1 MLRSN
6 RTLLLFTGAC
16 VALALLPGLAE
27 INGMRGLEPPVAPND
42 SIKKSDLPYP
52 LKDRQGDFITDD
64 QPNSFLLDDPKQIE
78 KKVEY
83 DPETDQYILTETL
96 DGRNVKPPTYLTFE
110 EYREYERERAQR
122 EYWEERAKSISLV
135 EQKGVVPPLYV
146 TKKRF
151 GDIFGGNTIDIKP
164 AGNIDLTFGGNVQKI
179 DNPILTEN
187 QRKNG
192 GFDFD
197 MNINL
202 SVVGKIGDK
211 VKINMNYNT
220 GATFDFENQIKLNY
234 EGEED
239 DIIKLIEAGNVAFP
253 LPTTLISG
261 SQSLFG
267 LKTKLQFGRLT
278 ITSVYSQQKS
288 KLETVT
294 IDKGAMTSEFEV
306 YADQYDE
313 NRHFFLGQYFREGDT
328 AKNGTGGFNKA
339 LSNLPNLNTQVEI
352 TRIEVWITNRT
363 GATENARDIVGF
375 MDLGESQ
382 MIYNTASIQPTPG
395 RQIFPANEANTL
407 YAGVLGKEPAV
418 RKIDRVE
425 DELQSLG
432 LQAGQDYEKTYAR
445 KLNLTEFS
453 FNPQLG
459 FLSLNQALYNDEVLG
474 VAYEYKLNGN
484 VYRVGEFAEAVT
496 QELDTAAGSVA
507 TSQILFL
514 KLLKGTSA
522 RPKLPIWNL
531 MMKNIYPLGAFQ
543 VNQEDFKLNVL
554 YQDPGGGPKRYIPSD
569 SPVNDY
575 DGEHET
581 FRDVP
586 LIRLLGLDWL
596 NSRMDPQP
604 DGVFDFVPG
613 ITITPQNGRILFPV
627 LEPFGADL
635 RALFPDAIEAN
646 KYVYDQLYDSTKV
659 IAQQFPQFNRFLLEG
674 TYKSDV
680 SNVISLGAFNVPPG
694 SVKVMAGGQ
703 LLVEGQDYTVDNS
716 LGRVTIIN
724 EGVLNSGVP
733 INVSYEN
740 NALFGF
746 QTKTMFGTRLDY
758 KVNDKFSWGGTLLHL
773 RERPFTE
780 KVNIGEDP
788 IKNMQLGLDANY
800 NTESQFLTWLVDK
813 LPLYETKEASSF
825 SLSGEMAHLKP
836 GHQRAIGKDGT
847 VYIDDF
853 EGTTS
858 SYQMNY
864 PVTSW
869 VLSSTPKNAL
879 GKGGDLLFPEAS
891 LSDSLIYGFN
901 RARLTW
907 YSIDPLFTRNNS
919 ATPSHIENNDK
930 EQLNA
935 YTREIQVTEVFP
947 NKSQPYDFQTNLLT
961 FDLSYYPK
969 QKGPYNFDTKGVPGI
984 SAGVFTDGSLKQPE
998 TRWGGIM
1005 RSIDNTDF
1013 ESSNTEYIE
1022 FWILDP
1028 FIYNKDIEGELYIN
1042 LGNISEDILKDG
1054 RKFYENGLQEPGSAS
1069 SIDTTHWGVVPRNQ
1083 PITTSFDN
1091 DVEKRQYQDL
1101 GLDGLNDEAEIN
1113 YFSSYLSDLNSIVT
1127 DQNIFNELSKDPSN
1141 DNYHWYRGSDY
1152 DDAELSIRA
1161 RYKKYNNPQG
1171 NSPVSGSGQ
1180 TVSESATNIPDSED
1194 LNRDFTLNET
1204 EEYFQYRIE
1213 LKPGMDV
1220 GDGFLT
1226 AKQPAIVDIADNSG
1240 RIIQDTTINYYQFK
1254 IPIDEYER
1262 KIGNISDFKS
1272 IRFIRMFLRGFT
1284 DAVTI
1289 RFAKLE
1295 LVRNQWRRY
1304 RFELLDPGE
1313 YVPDDESGNT
1323 VFSVSSVNIEEN
1335 SEKLPVPYVLPPGI
1349 EREQNI
1355 SSPSYSDY
1363 QNEQSLQV
1371 NVCDLQDGDSR
1382 AVYKTLNLDLRTY
1395 SNLKMYIHGESG
1407 DSSDPLQNGDVRV
1420 FIRLGSDF
1428 TNNYYEYEVPLAIT
1442 HPGTYSTPRSD
1453 ADRDTI
1459 WPEANRIDI
1468 PLDSF
1473 YGVKLKRDVSN
1484 PDPYSPFVYPD
1495 KKGNRFTVVG
1505 NPDLGMVKTAMLG
1518 IRNPKA
1524 TPDTIDIIHI
1534 IDDGKSK
1541 CVEVWFNELR
1551 LSGLDEKGGWAATAR
1566 MEAKLADLGAVTF
1579 STLMHTRGYGQI
1591 EQKVQ
1596 ERFKDDLWQYD
1607 LAANVELGKFLPE
1620 KAGLR
1625 IPMYG
1630 GISQS
1635 FSTPEYDPYELDVPL
1650 NDKLNFAP
1658 DRKDYKRQVQDR
1670 TTIKSLNFTNVRY
1683 VPSRS
1688 DKKVRFYDP
1697 SNLNFTF
1704 AFTKTTRSTAFIESD
1719 LIKKYR
1725 ASMGYN
1731 FSPQAKP
1738 IAPFSKLIK
1747 NKNKYLDIF
1756 RDININFIPNSL
1768 SFSTEFNR
1776 QFGETRLRQ
1785 LENDEIPAPPTYD
1798 KYFTWDRVYGLKYNP
1813 FKSLTIDFNAI
1824 NNATVDEPYGKL
1836 DTKEKKEV
1844 LWDNIFDWGRTTRYQ
1859 HNLNANYNAPL
1870 NKIPA
1875 IDWLQA
1881 RVGYSASYSWVTGPL
1896 TAKTDESG
1904 NVLRDFSATN
1914 QPVEKNPLG
1923 NTIGNTSDI
1932 KLNGEV
1938 DMKKLYDKS
1947 KWLRP
1952 FNSSRARA
1960 DNEWKKKDL
1969 DKKIA
1974 ENEKRRR
1981 KIEDDIEKL
1990 RKEIEGIK
1998 EKIKEVKEDTISN
2011 KKAEIKKLKK
2021 ERKDKKKKIKKL
2033 KSDKNK
2039 IQNPESPIVAPFVR
2053 PIIALKRVSVNYSIS
2068 RGTTVPG
2075 YLPGTKMLGLSRD
2088 SDYKN
2093 PYQAYRAYQED
2104 PNYNKVGFGRPG
2116 WDFVFGYQPD
2126 MYWMRDAAHNGWITP
2141 DTNLNY
2147 QLMQFITKNLDVRAT
2162 LEPFRDFKVDLTMN
2176 KSTSEN
2182 YSAYFKKQDSNSDF
2196 RALTPTTT
2204 GSFSVSFIAIKTMF
2218 QKADDRGFTPSF
2230 LKLQGDP
2237 NDRND
2242 TSYRED
2248 VSKFLDENNPNS
2260 NGDFQLP
2267 ATDTSYRGYRE
2278 GYGPYSKEVLIPA
2291 FLAAYRG
2298 KDINKDKLSP
2308 FDVFP
2313 MPNWRVTY
2321 NGLSKLPGF
2330 KKVMSSI
2337 NITHGY
2343 NSTYTVSGYITDLFY
2358 EGNGYF
2364 QPSKI
2369 DTLSN
2374 NFVPLYSIPN
2384 INITEQFSPLIGI
2397 DITWNKNVTTRF
2409 DFKKTRNVSL
2419 GLVDYQVSE
2428 SKTTEVTIGL
2438 GYRLKGL
2445 VLPFKFK
2452 GKKKKLPNEINFR
2465 FDFSYRDNVTFNQ
2478 RLDQDVSEP
2487 TRGSKTIRTNPKIDY
2502 EINKRL
2508 TFTLF
2513 FERTRTIP
2521 ATSASFPITNTK
2533 AGITLRFSLTQ

>member
-1 MLRSN
+1 M
-6 RTLLLFTGAC
+6 
-16 VALALLPGLAE
+16 LPGLAE
-27 INGMRGLEPPVAPND
+27 INGMRGPEPPLAPND

-64 QPNSFLLDDPKQIE
+64 QQNSFLLDDPKQIE

-239 DIIKLIEAGNVAFP
+239 DIIKLIEAGNVTFP
-253 LPTTLISG
+253 LPTTLITG

-294 IDKGAMTSEFEV
+294 IDKGAQTSEFEV
-306 YADQYDE
+306 FTDQYDE

-328 AKNGTGGFNKA
+328 TKEGTGGYNKA

-382 MIYNTASIQPTPG
+382 LIYNKTSIQPTPG
-395 RQIFPANEANTL
+395 RQIFPDNSANNL
-407 YAGVLGKEPAV
+407 YASVLGKEPGV
-418 RKIDRVE
+418 RKIDQVE
-425 DELQSLG
+425 RDLLSLG

-445 KLNLTEFS
+445 KLNPTEYS
-453 FNPQLG
+453 FNSQLG
-459 FLSLNQALYNDEVLG
+459 FLSLNQALYNDEVVA

-484 VYRVGEFAEAVT
+484 VFRVGEFAEAVT
-496 QELDTAAGSVA
+496 QDLDTAQGSVA

-543 VNQEDFKLNVL
+543 VNQEDFKLNIL
-554 YQDPGGGPKRYIPSD
+554 YQDPGGGEKRYIPEG
-569 SPVNDY
+569 NLN
-575 DGEHET
+575 GI
-581 FRDVP
+581 P
-586 LIRLLGLDWL
+586 LIRVLSLDRL

-613 ITITPQNGRILFPV
+613 TTITPQNGRVIFPV
-627 LEPFGADL
+627 LEPFGDDL
-635 RALFPDAIEAN
+635 RAEFVKAGDAALAN

-659 IAQQFPQFNRFLLEG
+659 IAQQFPQFNRFVLEG

-703 LLVEGQDYTVDNS
+703 QLVEGQDFTVDNS

-879 GKGGDLLFPEAS
+879 GKGGNLLFPEAA
-891 LSDSLIYGFN
+891 LSDSLVYGFN

-907 YSIDPLFTRNNS
+907 YNIDPLFTRNNS
-919 ATPSHIENNDK
+919 ATPSHIEDNKK

-935 YTREIQVTEVFP
+935 YTREIQETEVFP
-947 NKSQPYDFQTNLLT
+947 NRSQPYDFETNLLT

-969 QKGPYNFDTKGVPGI
+969 QKGPYNFDTRAVPGI
-984 SAGVFTDGSLKQPE
+984 SAGVLPDGSLDKPE
-998 TRWGGIM
+998 SRWGGIM

-1022 FWILDP
+1022 FWLLDP
-1028 FIYNKDIEGELYIN
+1028 FIYNKTIEGELYIN

-1054 RKFYENGLQEPGSAS
+1054 RKFYENGLQEPGSTS
-1069 SIDTTHWGVVPRNQ
+1069 SIDTTNWGVVPRNQ

-1091 DVEKRQYQDL
+1091 DVDKRQYQDL

-1113 YFSSYLSDLNSIVT
+1113 YFNSYLSGLNSIVT
-1127 DQNIFNELSKDPSN
+1127 DQAIFNELSKDPSN
-1141 DNYHWYRGSDY
+1141 DNYHYYRGDDY
-1152 DDAELSIRA
+1152 DQKEVSIRA
-1161 RYKKYNNPQG
+1161 RYKKYNNSQG
-1171 NSPVSGSGQ
+1171 NSPVSSSGQ
-1180 TVSESATNIPDSED
+1180 TVSEAATNIPDSED

-1204 EEYFQYRIE
+1204 EEYFQYRVE

-1220 GDGFLT
+1220 GDGYIT
-1226 AKQPAIVDIADNSG
+1226 DKVVVTIPEIVRDPNEPDGDIGTMD
-1240 RIIQDTTINYYQFK
+1240 ITYYQFK

-1262 KIGNISDFKS
+1262 KVGNISDFKS
-1272 IRFIRMFLRGFT
+1272 IRFIRMFLTGFE
-1284 DAVTI
+1284 DSVTV

-1304 RFELLDPGE
+1304 RFALLDPGE
-1313 YVPDDESGNT
+1313 YVPDDESGKT
-1323 VFSVSSVNIEEN
+1323 VFSVSSVNVEEN
-1335 SEKLPVPYVLPPGI
+1335 SEKLPIPYALPPGI

-1363 QNEQSLQV
+1363 QNEQALQV
-1371 NVCDLQDGDSR
+1371 NVCDLADGDSR

-1407 DSSDPLQNGDVRV
+1407 DLSDPLQNGDVRV

-1428 TNNYYEYEVPLAIT
+1428 TNNYYEYEVPLSIT
-1442 HPGTYSTPRSD
+1442 HPGTYSSPPSD

-1459 WPEANRIDI
+1459 WPASNRIDI

-1473 YGVKLKRDVSN
+1473 YRVKLVRDVSN
-1484 PDPYSPFVYPD
+1484 PDPTSPFVLID

-1505 NPDLGMVKTAMLG
+1505 NPDIGMVKTAMLG
-1518 IRNPKA
+1518 IRNPKS
-1524 TPDTIDIIHI
+1524 TGDND
-1534 IDDGKSK
+1534 DDGRPK
-1541 CVEVWFNELR
+1541 CVEVWFNEFR

-1635 FSTPEYDPYELDVPL
+1635 FSTPEYDPYQLDVPL
-1650 NDKLNFAP
+1650 ADKLNFAP

-1704 AFTKTTRSTAFIESD
+1704 AYTKTTRSTAFIESD

-1738 IAPFSKLIK
+1738 LAPFSKVIK
-1747 NKNKYLDIF
+1747 NKNKYLDII
-1756 RDININFIPNSL
+1756 RDININFIPSSL

-1785 LENDEIPAPPTYD
+1785 LESDEIPAPPTYD

-1824 NNATVDEPYGKL
+1824 NNASIDEPQGRIN
-1836 DTKEKKEV
+1836 DDEIRPGFTKKDS
-1844 LWDNIFDWGRTTRYQ
+1844 LWRNIFHWGRTTRYQ
-1859 HNLNANYNAPL
+1859 HNLSANYSLPL
-1870 NKIPA
+1870 SKIPA

-1881 RVGYSASYSWVTGPL
+1881 RAGYTTNYTWVTGPL
-1896 TAKTDESG
+1896 TAMTDEYG
-1904 NVLRDFSATN
+1904 NVIRDAEGNVT
-1914 QPVEKNPLG
+1914 VIKNPLG

-1932 KLNGEV
+1932 KLNGEI
-1938 DMKKLYDKS
+1938 DLKKLYDKS
-1947 KWLRP
+1947 KLLRP
-1952 FNSSRARA
+1952 FNSTKARA
-1960 DNEWKKKDL
+1960 DNEWKKKDR

-1990 RKEIEGIK
+1990 QKEIEDIK
-1998 EKIKEVKEDTISN
+1998 EKIKEVKKDTIPN
-2011 KKAEIKKLKK
+2011 KKEEVKKLKK

-2039 IQNPESPIVAPFVR
+2039 IQDPESPIVSPLVR
-2053 PIIALKRVSVNYSIS
+2053 PIIALKRVSVNYNIS

-2075 YLPGTKMLGLSRD
+2075 YLPGTKILGLSGEGN
-2088 SDYKN
+2088 SDYQN
-2093 PYQAYRAYQED
+2093 PG
-2104 PNYNKVGFGRPG
+2104 YNKFGFGRPG

-2126 MYWMRDAAHNGWITP
+2126 MYWMRDAAANGWITP

-2147 QLMQFITKNLDVRAT
+2147 QLQQFITKTLDVRAT

-2176 KSTSEN
+2176 KSTSEH
-2182 YSAYFKKQDSNSDF
+2182 YSAYFKKQDSNSGF

-2218 QKADDRGFTPSF
+2218 KKADNDGFTESF
-2230 LKLQGDP
+2230 RKLQDEYREVVSARLAEGNP
-2237 NDRND
+2237 NSDGVFLLPASEND
-2242 TSYRED
+2242 TSD
-2248 VSKFLDENNPNS
+2248 VPYD
-2260 NGDFQLP
+2260 
-2267 ATDTSYRGYRE
+2267 RYRE

-2298 KDINKDKLSP
+2298 KDINTATLDP

-2313 MPNWRVTY
+2313 LPNWRVTY

-2374 NFVPLYSIPN
+2374 NFVSLYSIPTV
-2384 INITEQFSPLIGI
+2384 NITEQFAPLIGI

-2409 DFKKTRNVSL
+2409 DFKKTRSVSL

-2428 SKTTEVTIGL
+2428 SKTTEVTVGL

-2445 VLPFKFK
+2445 VLPFKFR